1 MHVRMLL
8 PLIALF
14 TTVEA
19 AHARDPIVRPADGPV
34 TVEKHRPGTPGGRA
48 LRGDEAEAEEPE
60 AVATEATEAGPDP
73 DAPAAEPVEEGL
85 GTWVRRMEGE
95 PAPSTDVLHEIEE
108 RDEEQAE
115 DLRLIDEKLPTAGFA
130 NPTPPTG
137 FYADPKKSLTN
148 DPLHLADIDP
158 GEFDIPVV
166 INDDV
171 VRWMEYFTGPGR
183 KYYERWLSRS
193 TRYRPMMLREI
204 DERHMPHDLV
214 YLSMIESGYSPH
226 AYSSADAAGLW
237 QFIAATGR
245 MYDLRIDYY
254 IDERRDPE
262 WATEAGVSHLSD
274 LYKMWG
280 DWPLAWAS
288 YNAGPGRVKRATE
301 KAGSKDFWVLEN
313 GPYLHTETDNYV
325 PKIMAA
331 AIIGHHPDWY
341 GFTNI
346 HYQDALVYDI
356 AKVPGNVDLGV
367 LAKCAGITLQEF
379 QDLNPALRR
388 YSTPPEGYDARVPV
402 GAKETFLAKL
412 DAVPADQRTAATV
425 HTVHRGETLGII
437 ASNYGTTVTDIVT
450 ANHLTN
456 KNIIEVGQTLVIPKT
471 GTGAEVASRRSEP
484 SPTTGPTSWTPSSR
498 TLTTADAAPRSE
510 STSTARVE
518 APAPKPVAPK
528 YYTVRSGDTLTEI
541 AGKYD
546 TSVSQIRTW
555 NGLKSDKILVGARL
569 KVGAGS
575 TAAAAPASTVARAST
590 SSSAPTSATKVVY
603 TVKRGDALGQIAE
616 AHGVGL
622 SSVQKWNHITNAS
635 SITVGQQLTI
645 YVPAS
650 EWTKYTVR
658 TGDSLGEIATKYGC
672 SVAEL
677 RDWNDLDNTVIHPG
691 QVLKLK
697 KA

>member
-1 MHVRMLL
+1 MRVRMLL

-14 TTVEA
+14 TTVDSA
-19 AHARDPIVRPADGPV
+19 FARDPIVRPEGEGTV
-34 TVEKHRPGTPGGRA
+34 TKHRPGTPGGRPLTA
-48 LRGDEAEAEEPE
+48 DEPPAEEAAPEAEPVDED
-60 AVATEATEAGPDP
+60 GPDP

-95 PAPSTDVLHEIEE
+95 PAPSTGVLHEIEE
-108 RDEEQAE
+108 RAEEQAE
-115 DLRLIDEKLPTAGFA
+115 DLRLIDEKLPAVGFA
-130 NPTPPTG
+130 SPTPPTG
-137 FYADPKKSLTN
+137 FYADPKKTLAN

-158 GEFDIPVV
+158 AEFDIPIVV
-166 INDDV
+166 NDDV
-171 VRWMEYFTGPGR
+171 IRWMEYFTGPGR
-183 KYYERWLSRS
+183 KYYERWMSRS

-254 IDERRDPE
+254 VDERRDPE

-301 KAGSKDFWVLEN
+301 KAGSKDFWDLEA

-346 HYQDALVYDI
+346 QYQDALVYDI
-356 AKVPGNVDLGV
+356 AKVPGSVDIGV
-367 LAKCAGITLQEF
+367 LAKCAGISLQEF
-379 QDLNPALRR
+379 SDLNPALRR
-388 YSTPPEGYDARVPV
+388 TSTPPEGYEARVPV

-412 DAVPADQRTAATV
+412 DAVPAEQRVAAAT
-425 HTVHRGETLGII
+425 HTVRRGETLGII
-437 ASNYGTTVTDIVT
+437 ASNYGTSVTDIVT

-456 KNIIEVGQTLVIPKT
+456 KNIIEVGQTLVIPKA
-471 GTGAEVASRRSEP
+471 GTGGEVAAARRAEP
-484 SPTTGPTSWTPSSR
+484 NPTTGPTSWTPSSR

-510 STSTARVE
+510 SARVQ
-518 APAPKPVAPK
+518 APAPKPVAPR

-541 AGKYD
+541 ATRYD
-546 TSVSQIRTW
+546 TSVSQLRTW
-555 NGLKSDKILVGARL
+555 NSLKSDKILVGARL

-575 TAAAAPASTVARAST
+575 AATASTSTVAKASTTPAAPAST
-590 SSSAPTSATKVVY
+590 KIVY
-603 TVKRGDALGQIAE
+603 TVKRGDALGPIAE

-622 SSVQKWNHITNAS
+622 SSIQKWNHITNPS

-645 YVPAS
+645 YVPAAA
-650 EWTKYTVR
+650 WTKYTVR
-658 TGDSLGEIATKYGC
+658 SGDSLGEIATKYGC
-672 SVAEL
+672 SIAQL
-677 RDWNDLDNTVIHPG
+677 RDWNELDTTVIQPG
-691 QVLKLK
+691 QVLKVK